1 MAGVGFELKKLFTA
15 RTAVGHIKAYTYS
28 AIVTAGPFLLL
39 TGMMLG
45 VQLLFH
51 AHGVTEEEQN
61 LFIAP
66 VVYSFIF
73 SQLFTS
79 GFTMVLTRYL
89 ADCIS
94 TSFLRDITSSL
105 FGMCALLVV
114 PGGLLAAFFL
124 KDSPIPFLSKSLSVI
139 FFLELIIIWV
149 ESVYLSAVKRFK
161 RLIGGFAAGVVM
173 AIFSCAVLLQLN
185 FLSPHASALLALCLG
200 MSILVTTFF
209 VHITSL
215 FGQPGRGLLF
225 GFLPYFEKHWK
236 IFVGY
241 LGYNSGLYLPNIL
254 IWFGPWGV
262 VVADTYRFSPLYDGV
277 TFFAFLSLLPLMTL
291 FVVAAET
298 RFYEKYAGYFEAITR
313 RGNLQ
318 EIEDARHDLLYT
330 LWFQLR
336 QVVEFQFLFTLL
348 FLAFGSA
355 LLSWANIPGNEINM
369 FDVLLFAVFFTGV
382 MQILYILLTYF
393 DLQMAAL
400 RTGLAFGILNLAAG
414 LFGLFIGGPDSYG
427 FTFFIAAALTL
438 VIAWVELSRF
448 TSHMSYYVYCAQ
460 PIFYQP
466 PHGPLTRFAQKISR
480 GKIIDLLQLGPGEG
494 RKYS

>member
-28 AIVTAGPFLLL
+28 AIITAGPFLLL

-51 AHGVTEEEQN
+51 SHGIPLDEQN
-61 LFIAP
+61 LFLAP

-79 GFTMVLTRYL
+79 GFIMVLTRYL
-89 ADCIS
+89 ADCLS
-94 TSFLRDITSSL
+94 TSFLRDMTSSL
-105 FGMCALLVV
+105 FGMCCLLIV
-114 PGGLLAAFFL
+114 PAGLLASLFL
-124 KDSPIPFLSKSLSVI
+124 KDSPVPLFSRILSIL

-149 ESVYLSAVKRFK
+149 ESAYLSAVKRFK
-161 RLIGGFAAGVVM
+161 RLISGFALGAFLSLIVL
-173 AIFSCAVLLQLN
+173 AILLQLD
-185 FLSPHASALLALCLG
+185 FLKPHASALLSLCLG
-200 MSILVTTFF
+200 MAILITTFF
-209 VHITSL
+209 IHITSV
-215 FGQPGRGLLF
+215 FGPPGHGLLF

-236 IFVGY
+236 LFLGY
-241 LGYNSGLYLPNIL
+241 LGYNLGLYLPNII

-262 VVADTYRFSPLYDGV
+262 MVADTYRFSPIYDGI
-277 TFFAFLSLLPLMTL
+277 TFFAFLSILPLMTL
-291 FVVAAET
+291 FVVVAET
-298 RFYEKYAGYFEAITR
+298 SFYQKYAGYFEAITR
-313 RGNLQ
+313 KGNLQ

-348 FLAFGSA
+348 FLAFGGA
-355 LLSWANIPGNEINM
+355 LLSAVNIPGSEINM

-382 MQILYILLTYF
+382 MQLLYILLSYF
-393 DLQMAAL
+393 DLQISVL
-400 RTGLAFGILNLAAG
+400 RTGLAFALLNLAAG
-414 LFGLFIGGPDSYG
+414 LLGFYFVGPDSYG

-438 VIAWVELSRF
+438 AIAWLELSRF

-460 PIFYQP
+460 PVFYRP
-466 PHGPLTRFAQKISR
+466 PDGPLTRFAQKICG
-480 GKIIDLLQLGPGEG
+480 GKIVDLVRLAPGEG